1 MAFNFDQRIDRRHSD
16 SRKWHKYAGQDILPL
31 WVADTDF
38 RSPECIIEAIKNRAD
53 HGVFGYGEHP
63 DGLIDVAVQ
72 RFASRYQWH
81 VDPAWIVLLP
91 GVVSGLNLSVRAFTA
106 ADETTIAPTPI
117 YPPFR
122 SAAKL
127 AERAQLNLPLT
138 LQDSRWVIDLAAAE
152 GQMRG
157 KEKLLMLCNPQN
169 PGGTVYHRDELQAQL
184 AFAQQYDLIVCSDEI
199 HCDLLLEPG
208 VQHIPFAS
216 LNEDAAQRSITLLS
230 PSKSYN
236 IAGLGASMAI
246 IPNPELRARFNRV
259 RQGIVPSVDI
269 LALVAAEAA
278 WRDGEAWLEAQLSYL
293 RSNRDW
299 LVEQVNALPGL
310 EMASPEATYLG
321 WIDAS
326 ALSVASPALYFGKH
340 GLGFS
345 PGRDFGDDNFVRFNF
360 GCTRATLKDAV
371 ARLQNAV
378 AARASFASLATI
390 SSSRH
395 G

>member
-1 MAFNFDQRIDRRHSD
+1 MTFNFDQRIDRRHSD
-16 SRKWHKYAGQDILPL
+16 SLKWHKYAGQDILPL

-38 RSPECIIEAIKNRAD
+38 RSPSCIIEALKARVEQ
-53 HGVFGYGEHP
+53 GVFGYGDRPH
-63 DGLIDVAVQ
+63 GLIDTAIA

-81 VDPAWIVLLP
+81 VDPEWIVLLP

-106 ADETTIAPTPI
+106 PDEITLAPTPI

-122 SAAKL
+122 GAAKL
-127 AERAQLNLPLT
+127 ADRGQLNLPLS
-138 LQDSRWVIDLAAAE
+138 LQNHRWVIDINAATS
-152 GQMRG
+152 QLSG

-169 PGGTVYHRDELQAQL
+169 PGGTVYRRAELQAQL
-184 AFAQQYDLIVCSDEI
+184 AFAQQHDLIVCSDEI

-208 VQHIPFAS
+208 LEHIPFAS
-216 LNEDAAQRSITLLS
+216 LSEDAAQRSITLIS
-230 PSKSYN
+230 PSKSFN

-278 WRDGEAWLEAQLSYL
+278 WRDGDDWLAAQLAYL

-299 LVEQVNALPGL
+299 LVAQVNALPGL
-310 EMASPEATYLG
+310 SMQSPEATYLG

-326 ALSVASPALYFGKH
+326 GLDVASPALYFEKH

-360 GCTRATLKDAV
+360 GCTRATLEEAITRMQRAV
-371 ARLQNAV
+371 ALRC
-378 AARASFASLATI
+378 
-390 SSSRH
+390 
-395 G
+395 